1 MRKILVTGGFG
12 FVASHVVDA
21 LITKKFRVNILD
33 TSSLISKKKGK

>member
-33 TSSLISKKKGK
+33 KSSLSSKKKCK